1 MARFCVKTRTI
12 KASLVNEHKTPN
24 YTKGGKFKGGR
35 KLEGLNV
42 RLSILFF
49 VPIFKFKSITLI
61 RGAR

>member
-49 VPIFKFKSITLI
+49 VPILSLNPSH
-61 RGAR
+61 